1 MEDVLIV
8 FIVFGFITLFCSGIY
23 KLIRAKMDSTDIN
36 EETFDRLAKA
46 FIEHK
51 KDSTR
56 RIQHLEAII
65 SDDNSSIEDENNKIE
80 ENTSSTIELEDE
92 NQQKSS
98 TENSSNL
105 RNMLHEE

>member
-46 FIEHK
+46 FVEHRK
-51 KDSTR
+51 ESNR
-56 RIQHLEAII
+56 RIQQLESII
-65 SDDNSSIEDENNKIE
+65 DERSRSSEKENSKIGNSSSSIEVE
-80 ENTSSTIELEDE
+80 EK
-92 NQQKSS
+92 NQRASS